1 MKTVQGS
8 APDKVIIQT
17 KVVEKST
24 GELSFGAGFS
34 TQDGVLGD
42 IKLRER
48 NFLGKGQDLSAT
60 ILASQRT
67 QSATVSFTEP
77 YFLGRDLAAGFDLF
91 QTRTNFESQSSFDE
105 TSTGGTLRLGYPLTE
120 NLRHSVR
127 YTLRDD
133 SIHNIDDDAS
143 VFIQDEDGHRTTSLV
158 GQTFSYDRRDDR
170 FLPSGG
176 YFLKLDQDLAGLG
189 GDNRFIRHEARAEY
203 YYSIV
208 PDVVFSVIGNGGYI
222 KGFGGED
229 VHLTNRFFVGGA
241 NLVGFQFAGIG
252 PRDSQTDD
260 KLGGNLYY
268 TGSAELRFP
277 LGLPKELRV
286 FGRTFVD
293 AGSLSDIDVSGPTLD
308 ESNGLRVAAGVG
320 LSWLSPLGPAVDQFR
335 AGDPQGDARR
345 DRVLQPELRHP
356 VLMPRGAG
364 RSAGHRRTLLTL
376 ALLAGSTAWPLG
388 PAAAQDTL
396 PPAVA
401 AVIDYQRI
409 LRDARAARAI
419 RDQVEARRKLYQDE
433 IAKEEQRLH
442 EADKEL
448 ARQRSVLSADAF
460 ADQRSEFESDV
471 AGVQRMA
478 QERRRQL
485 DQAAAAALSEVRTA
499 MIQVVGELADSRGFN
514 LVLPSSGLL
523 VFSPKIDLTDEVL
536 GRLDKKLPN
545 VKVPEK
551 VE

>member
-1 MKTVQGS
+1 MQ
-8 APDKVIIQT
+8 
-17 KVVEKST
+17 
-24 GELSFGAGFS
+24 
-34 TQDGVLGD
+34 
-42 IKLRER
+42 
-48 NFLGKGQDLSAT
+48 
-60 ILASQRT
+60 
-67 QSATVSFTEP
+67 
-77 YFLGRDLAAGFDLF
+77 
-91 QTRTNFESQSSFDE
+91 
-105 TSTGGTLRLGYPLTE
+105 
-120 NLRHSVR
+120 
-127 YTLRDD
+127 
-133 SIHNIDDDAS
+133 
-143 VFIQDEDGHRTTSLV
+143 
-158 GQTFSYDRRDDR
+158 
-170 FLPSGG
+170 
-176 YFLKLDQDLAGLG
+176 
-189 GDNRFIRHEARAEY
+189 
-203 YYSIV
+203 
-208 PDVVFSVIGNGGYI
+208 
-222 KGFGGED
+222 
-229 VHLTNRFFVGGA
+229 
-241 NLVGFQFAGIG
+241 
-252 PRDSQTDD
+252 
-260 KLGGNLYY
+260 
-268 TGSAELRFP
+268 
-277 LGLPKELRV
+277 
-286 FGRTFVD
+286 
-293 AGSLSDIDVSGPTLD
+293 
-308 ESNGLRVAAGVG
+308 
-320 LSWLSPLGPAVDQFR
+320 
-335 AGDPQGDARR
+335 
-345 DRVLQPELRHP
+345 
-356 VLMPRGAG
+356 RGAG

-376 ALLAGSTAWPLG
+376 ALLGGSTAWPHG
-388 PAAAQDTL
+388 PAVAQDTL

-409 LRDARAARAI
+409 LRDAGAARAI